1 MQLGLWS
8 LAMSSACVDLSVC
21 VCECVCVY
29 VCMYVCVYLYIY
41 MYVYIYIMLHMHGL
55 IFCQCDFSNSVVFF
69 ENVIFQI
76 SSFFRNSA
84 EVLFFFF
91 ILKNLMILI
100 LDFGFDLM

>member
-1 MQLGLWS
+1 MAS
-8 LAMSSACVDLSVC
+8 F
-21 VCECVCVY
+21 
-29 VCMYVCVYLYIY
+29 
-41 MYVYIYIMLHMHGL
+41 
-55 IFCQCDFSNSVVFF
+55 FCQCDFSNSVVFF

>member
-1 MQLGLWS
+1 MC
-8 LAMSSACVDLSVC
+8 MCACMC
-21 VCECVCVY
+21 
-29 VCMYVCVYLYIY
+29 
-41 MYVYIYIMLHMHGL
+41 VYIYIYICMYMYIYNVAYAWPH
-55 IFCQCDFSNSVVFF
+55 FCQCDFSNSVVFF

>member
-1 MQLGLWS
+1 MLIS
-8 LAMSSACVDLSVC
+8 RCVC
-21 VCECVCVY
+21 VSVY
-29 VCMYVCVYLYIY
+29 VCMCACMCVYIYIYIYVCIC
-41 MYVYIYIMLHMHGL
+41 IYIMLHMHGL

>member
-1 MQLGLWS
+1 M
-8 LAMSSACVDLSVC
+8 
-21 VCECVCVY
+21 CVCVHACVCIFIYIY
-29 VCMYVCVYLYIY
+29 VCIC
-41 MYVYIYIMLHMHGL
+41 IYIMLHMHGL